1 MPSMEQA
8 AKAWAALGRVMY
20 PSLAEVDASLTG
32 RSHST
37 VDKVGTHPMTSQQLH
52 ESEED

>member
-1 MPSMEQA
+1 MPAMEQV

-32 RSHST
+32 RSHS
-37 VDKVGTHPMTSQQLH
+37 VIDEVGVHPMTIQELH